1 MSTLSVVSLDFDFFD
16 ENGYTIIIVNRWGQ
30 LMHEI
35 NHHKGTVLWD
45 GIDRAGN
52 TCVEG
57 VYFYKLDGVTL
68 DGAIVNK
75 HGNVTLIRGE

>member
-1 MSTLSVVSLDFDFFD
+1 
-16 ENGYTIIIVNRWGQ
+16 
-30 LMHEI
+30 MHEI

-75 HGNVTLIRGE
+75 HGNVTLIRKNI